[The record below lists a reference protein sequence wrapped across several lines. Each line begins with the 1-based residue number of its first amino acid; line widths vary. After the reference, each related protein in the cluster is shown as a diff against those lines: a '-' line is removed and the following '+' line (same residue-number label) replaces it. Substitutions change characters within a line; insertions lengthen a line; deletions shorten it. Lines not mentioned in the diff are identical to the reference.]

1 MIKFIS
7 IQHIEND
14 KQLTSYVNVMHILRV
29 YMQNQLVV
37 VELTDY
43 TTIVTT
49 HNNIDIFMDRFV

>member
-1 MIKFIS
+1 MIKFIP
-7 IQHIEND
+7 IQHVEND
-14 KQLTSYVNVMHILRV
+14 KQLTSYVNVMHILRI

-49 HNNIDIFMDRFV
+49 YNNIDMFMDRFV

>member
-1 MIKFIS
+1 MIKFIP
-7 IQHIEND
+7 IQHVEND
-14 KQLTSYVNVMHILRV
+14 KQFTSYVNVMHILRI

-49 HNNIDIFMDRFV
+49 YNNIDMFMDRFV